1 VGAGASINKTT
12 NGGATWASAHYRFD
26 KRYTFR
32 AVSFT
37 SVDSGTVMGDEQSR
51 WLTTNGGQTWD
62 IFDYYGNPQDN
73 TTHDILRL
81 NLKTYI
87 LATPRGFQAHDAK
100 QSYSPDEGY
109 GHPVYGLATTGRGGP
124 VVGVGHRT
132 VVRRHEAYSTNANH
146 TPWVYVH
153 APDGTSID
161 ATFYAADFADA
172 STFYAVGPRGL
183 IYRFHYQ

>member
-1 VGAGASINKTT
+1 VHRRI
-12 NGGATWASAHYRFD
+12 D

-37 SVDSGTVMGDEQSR
+37 SVDSGTVVGDDQSR

-62 IFDYYGNPQDN
+62 MFDYYSGSQGN
-73 TTHDILRL
+73 TTHDVLRI
-81 NLKTYI
+81 NLQTYM
-87 LATPRGFQAHDAK
+87 LATPSGFEAYDAK
-100 QSYSPDEGY
+100 QSYRYTPDEGY
-109 GHPVYGLATTGRGGP
+109 GYPVYGLATAGRSGP

-132 VVRRHEAYSTNANH
+132 VVRRHENYSTNREI